1 MTDTRNL
8 LGAKMPSKKLGV
20 FASGLDFVFTVFK
33 KLVGVVVIAAAVAS
47 LVTLGVIAIFYM
59 IAH

>member
-1 MTDTRNL
+1 
-8 LGAKMPSKKLGV
+8 MPSKKLGV

-47 LVTLGVIAIFYM
+47 LVTLGVIAIFYT